1 MQKGGRVRED
11 LATIVRSSSYP
22 HSSMPLQ
29 LWWCRE
35 KEININVICQN
46 YIKRFVCVS
55 TSMRKRV
62 GKGRKS
68 SSFLLSVGLLK
79 DDAVVG
85 FIWPCDKVIPECIFL
100 GKEPINL

>member
-1 MQKGGRVRED
+1 
-11 LATIVRSSSYP
+11 
-22 HSSMPLQ
+22 
-29 LWWCRE
+29 
-35 KEININVICQN
+35 
-46 YIKRFVCVS
+46 
-55 TSMRKRV
+55 MRKRV

-100 GKEPINL
+100 EHGPSIYEIKENDFKISRQWSNHSCNH